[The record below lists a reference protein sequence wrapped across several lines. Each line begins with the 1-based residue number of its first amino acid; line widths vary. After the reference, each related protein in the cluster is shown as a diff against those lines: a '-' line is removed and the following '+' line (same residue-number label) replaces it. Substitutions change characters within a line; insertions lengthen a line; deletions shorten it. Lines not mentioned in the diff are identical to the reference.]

1 MAMMPRVIHARR
13 GVGLEAFRGST
24 RRRAYA
30 ADFDGK
36 RRLQVAFSPMATN
49 DRWQQ
54 YLDAGR
60 TWTEM
65 TRGQAERVVGDLV
78 KAGDVQQKR
87 AKKAVDELLERSRKN
102 AEDLRKLVRHEI
114 QSQISAL
121 GIATQEDLARLE
133 RKLSKAGS
141 SAKTAPKKASAAKKA
156 SPSSTAA
163 GA

>member
-1 MAMMPRVIHARR
+1 
-13 GVGLEAFRGST
+13 
-24 RRRAYA
+24 
-30 ADFDGK
+30 
-36 RRLQVAFSPMATN
+36 MATN

-54 YLDAGR
+54 YLDAGK
-60 TWTEM
+60 TWTDM
-65 TRGQAERVVGDLV
+65 TRAQAESVVKSLVEAGDL
-78 KAGDVQQKR
+78 QQKR

-102 AEDLRKLVRHEI
+102 AEDLRKLVRHEL

-141 SAKTAPKKASAAKKA
+141 STKTAPKKASAAKKA